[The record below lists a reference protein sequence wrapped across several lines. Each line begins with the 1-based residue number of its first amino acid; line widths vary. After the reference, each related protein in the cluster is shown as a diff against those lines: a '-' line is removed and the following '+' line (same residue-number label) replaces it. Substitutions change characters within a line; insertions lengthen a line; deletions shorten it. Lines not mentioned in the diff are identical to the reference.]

1 MRLQSI
7 YTYRY
12 LAASASLL
20 VISLNWI
27 DQNSTEA
34 FVAPNTLTHPH
45 YQSIGTS
52 SSSSSSTV
60 INLVVPTRFFA
71 SLSSSSSIRAPSK
84 TRRNLVRNVVSPPH
98 QDSKTSLT
106 ITEANGSSDSTDS
119 TTSKLRRLK
128 DRMWVR
134 EALEDITAS
143 EFACSLASSNHDDS
157 NSSGTNG
164 VTNRLPKIK
173 RGVDFENLLGELDRR
188 VEEMCVLTT
197 YDEASADAW
206 VCYPLDHT
214 AASDINPDPTKE
226 CWALRNYVGMG
237 SVTYTFDQRDALIAR
252 ILEARQSLL
261 TAMAGNIQID
271 TNNDLSEI
279 RERLNPD
286 GTTTTTTNNN
296 NNNNNKQEQKL
307 VAGEPFIYVRE
318 DGTVDW
324 DGALQDRAA
333 LKKIGTAVWSRING
347 EDPETIDENSPTDES
362 DPSSS
367 GGSHGKEPVTAKIM
381 ETDAIREKKA
391 RLDILGSQF
400 NQMDED
406 HMALLSS
413 AVEVGSAV
421 ANVNFAT
428 MEPSLRL
435 KIRSSSSTLERK
447 RYELSFQTLNYEL
460 ERIYTYLDTD
470 LGNMSAKGYI
480 PLSDR
485 LNVAE
490 FGLLES
496 QIENL
501 NRQIAIGETV
511 DEDVLSV
518 VLDQTNDFKR
528 RLGIDYSVAGFT
540 FDREGINTWWNNVV
554 DKGKKGLAFYGKGCQ
569 LLSDD
574 LVFSSS
580 LIGRALTGYTL
591 KPREVRTLRRT
602 FKDVITCIPVII
614 IFIIP
619 LSPVGHVLVFGAI
632 QRFFPDFFP
641 SCFTERRQNL
651 LSLYETAE
659 FSGITIDENWK
670 EKIYRAM
677 SAIGYTVADTFTR
690 KDENV
695 QDTTKLS

>member
-7 YTYRY
+7 CKYRY
-12 LAASASLL
+12 LVARTLL
-20 VISLNWI
+20 IVISLSWI
-27 DQNSTEA
+27 NQNGVEA
-34 FVAPNTLTHPH
+34 FFAPTTITHPH
-45 YQSIGTS
+45 HPSIDSCT
-52 SSSSSSTV
+52 SSTV
-60 INLVVPTRFFA
+60 INLVVPRR
-71 SLSSSSSIRAPSK
+71 SSSSIRTASK
-84 TRRNLVRNVVSPPH
+84 TQQYVVRNVVSPPH
-98 QDSKTSLT
+98 QDQKKSLK
-106 ITEANGSSDSTDS
+106 ITDGISPSIDG

-134 EALEDITAS
+134 EALEDITAA
-143 EFACSLASSNHDDS
+143 EFACSLANSNHDDTDINNS
-157 NSSGTNG
+157 NNGTKG
-164 VTNRLPKIK
+164 VANRLPKIK

-214 AASDINPDPTKE
+214 AASEISPDPMKE
-226 CWALRNYVGMG
+226 CWTLRNNVGMG

-261 TAMAGNIQID
+261 TTMAGNVQID

-286 GTTTTTTNNN
+286 GTTTTTTTNNN
-296 NNNNNKQEQKL
+296 NNNEQQQKL

-333 LKKIGTAVWSRING
+333 LKKIGTAVWARING
-347 EDPETIDENSPTDES
+347 EDPETVDENSLTDES
-362 DPSSS
+362 EHSSL

-391 RLDILGSQF
+391 RLDILRSQF
-400 NQMDED
+400 NQMDVD

-413 AVEVGSAV
+413 AVDAGSAV

-428 MEPSLRL
+428 LEPSLRL

-501 NRQIAIGETV
+501 NRQIAIGEIV

-540 FDREGINTWWNNVV
+540 FDRESIIIWWNDVV

-569 LLSDD
+569 LLSND
-574 LVFSSS
+574 VGFSSS

-602 FKDVITCIPVII
+602 FKDVITCVPVII
-614 IFIIP
+614 ILVIP

-659 FSGITIDENWK
+659 FSGITIDENWR
-670 EKIYRAM
+670 EKIYRAL
-677 SAIGYTVADTFTR
+677 SAIGYTVADTFVR
-690 KDENV
+690 EDENAP
-695 QDTTKLS
+695 DTTNSS